1 MTMAGTEHRYP
12 ADALW
17 ADYARAGAGLV
28 ATAGPLLLVPV
39 AEWIAILL
47 GGLAILFAIFAWRT
61 FERQRTGVMVDDAA
75 VAVTGPHR
83 RRASW
88 DAVTGVR
95 LRYYS
100 TKRDRSGGWMH
111 MRLEAPGGRIRIDS
125 TIEDFGAIAQRVAAM
140 VRTRNLAVDDVTRA
154 NFRALGAPVDDL
166 PADGAPP
173 IDVLPTDR

>member
-1 MTMAGTEHRYP
+1 MQTEHRYP
-12 ADALW
+12 AEALW
-17 ADYARAGAGLV
+17 SDYARAGAGLV

-39 AEWIAILL
+39 ADWIAVVL

-61 FERQRTGVMVDDAA
+61 FERQRTRVVVDDGGIAM
-75 VAVTGPHR
+75 TGPHR
-83 RRASW
+83 RRAAW
-88 DAVTGVR
+88 EAVTAVR

-111 MRLEAPGGRIRIDS
+111 MRLEAPGGHIRIDS
-125 TIEDFGAIAQRVAAM
+125 TIDDFGAIAQRVALV
-140 VRTRNLAVDDVTRA
+140 VRTRDLVVDDVTRA

-173 IDVLPTDR
+173 IEMLPTDR